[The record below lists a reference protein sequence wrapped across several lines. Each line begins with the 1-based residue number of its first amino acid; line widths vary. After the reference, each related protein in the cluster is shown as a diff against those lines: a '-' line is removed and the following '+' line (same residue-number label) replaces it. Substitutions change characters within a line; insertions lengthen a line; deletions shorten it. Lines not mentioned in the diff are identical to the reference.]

1 MLHKAVYERLVS
13 KCPQA
18 VMVRAALEN
27 ALPPAL
33 VDEVFERVASR
44 QYTRKLLFS
53 TLVRLLSLVVC
64 KVRPSVH
71 AATQALDGELS
82 VNAKSIYNKLNGTET
97 AVTEA
102 LVRESARR
110 MAELVDR
117 MQAPL
122 APLLP
127 GYQAWILD
135 GNHLAATEHRLK
147 ELRSI
152 GGGPLPGLALVVYDA
167 NRGLIHKTYLCEDGH
182 AQERQPLIELLGE
195 IEPGGVWIADRNFA
209 TTAFLWQVQTAQAF
223 FIVRRHGQNGLV
235 REAAPWRN
243 VAEGP
248 SGPID
253 ERPIVVEDDFG
264 GRFAARSIRVRLAT
278 ATRDGD
284 RQLELLTNLPAAVS
298 AETIAA
304 AYRGRWRIE
313 TTFAELDRVFEGEIE
328 SLAHPRAALLAFS
341 LALVAYN
348 ALSVVQA
355 ALRSVHGEAKVRD
368 DVSSYYLGL
377 STASAWD
384 AMDLLSEPAAW
395 TRQFARLAPARLAD
409 VLIDLARQVNLAK
422 LKKHRRGPKK
432 PPPKRRSSTRQPH
445 VSTARILAQ
454 RKRG

>member
-71 AATQALDGELS
+71 AATQALEGELS

-110 MAELVDR
+110 MAALVDG

-122 APLLP
+122 APLVS
-127 GYQAWILD
+127 GYQVWIID

-182 AQERQPLIELLGE
+182 AQERRPLIELLGE

-209 TTAFLWQVQTAQAF
+209 TTVFLWQVQTAEAF
-223 FIVRRHGQNGLV
+223 FIVRRHAQNGLV
-235 REAAPWRN
+235 REAGPWRS

-248 SGPID
+248 SGAID
-253 ERPIVVEDDFG
+253 ERPIVVKDDFG
-264 GRFAARSIRVRLAT
+264 GRFAARLIRVRLTT

-284 RQLELLTNLPAAVS
+284 RQIELLTNLPAAVS

-313 TTFAELDRVFEGEIE
+313 TAFAELDRVFEGEIE

-368 DVSSYYLGL
+368 EVSSYYLGL

-395 TRQFARLAPARLAD
+395 TRQFARLAPARLAA